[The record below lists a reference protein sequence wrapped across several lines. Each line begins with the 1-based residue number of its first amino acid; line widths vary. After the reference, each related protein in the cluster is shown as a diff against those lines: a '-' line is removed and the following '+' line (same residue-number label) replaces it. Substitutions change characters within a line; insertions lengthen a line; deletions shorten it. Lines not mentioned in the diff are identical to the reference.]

1 MDIEN
6 IMEIKIS
13 TTPVEYSKAMEEM
26 QKRHAQVL
34 NNEADELIW
43 FLEHE
48 HVYTAGISANDADL
62 LTNDIPVFKTTRG
75 GKFTYH
81 GNGQQVCYFVVDL
94 KRRSHTMPDVRCFVS
109 CLEDIIINS
118 LAKIGIIGEKRK
130 DRIGVWVKNGKTE
143 QKIAAIG
150 VKFSKGVTMHGFAVN
165 VKPDLTK
172 FNGIVPC
179 GISDFG
185 VCSVESLG
193 FYTSIEEFREILVQE
208 VRNMEKLGFYQNKHY
223 NSECKI

>member
-1 MDIEN
+1 
-6 IMEIKIS
+6 MEIKIS
-13 TTPVEYSKAMEEM
+13 TTPVEYSQAMEEM

-43 FLEHE
+43 FLEHK
-48 HVYTAGISANDADL
+48 HVYTAGISANDSDL

-94 KRRSHTMPDVRCFVS
+94 KRRSNKMPDVRCFVS

-130 DRIGVWVKNGKTE
+130 DRIGVWVKNNISE

-179 GISDFG
+179 GIADFG

-193 FYTSIEEFREILVQE
+193 FNASIGEFREILIQE
-208 VRNMEKLGFYQNKHY
+208 IQNAEKQNFYQN
-223 NSECKI
+223 SEKCKI

>member
-1 MDIEN
+1 
-6 IMEIKIS
+6 MEIKIS
-13 TTPVEYSKAMEEM
+13 TTPVEYSQAMEEM
-26 QKRHAQVL
+26 QQRHAQVL
-34 NNEADELIW
+34 NNEAEEFIW

-48 HVYTAGISANDADL
+48 HVYTAGISANDSDL

-94 KRRSHTMPDVRCFVS
+94 KRRSSKMPDVRCFVS

-130 DRIGVWVKNGKTE
+130 DRIGVWVKNNISE

-179 GISDFG
+179 GIADFG

-193 FYTSIEEFREILVQE
+193 FNASIEEFREILIQE
-208 VRNMEKLGFYQNKHY
+208 IQNAEKQNFYQN
-223 NSECKI
+223 SEKCKI

>member
-1 MDIEN
+1 
-6 IMEIKIS
+6 MEIKIS
-13 TTPVEYSKAMEEM
+13 ITPVEYSKAMEEM
-26 QKRHAQVL
+26 QQRHAQVL
-34 NNEADELIW
+34 SGEAEELIW

-48 HVYTAGISANDADL
+48 HVYTAGISANNADL
-62 LTNDIPVFKTTRG
+62 LTNEIPVFKTTRG

-94 KRRSHTMPDVRCFVS
+94 KRRSNTMPDVRCFVS

-165 VKPDLTK
+165 VNPDLTK

-193 FYTSIEEFREILVQE
+193 FDASIEEFREILISE
-208 VRNMEKLGFYQNKHY
+208 VKNMETLGFYQSKHY
-223 NSECKI
+223 NSKCKI

>member
-1 MDIEN
+1 
-6 IMEIKIS
+6 
-13 TTPVEYSKAMEEM
+13 
-26 QKRHAQVL
+26 
-34 NNEADELIW
+34 
-43 FLEHE
+43 
-48 HVYTAGISANDADL
+48 
-62 LTNDIPVFKTTRG
+62 
-75 GKFTYH
+75 
-81 GNGQQVCYFVVDL
+81 
-94 KRRSHTMPDVRCFVS
+94 MPDVRCFVS

-130 DRIGVWVKNGKTE
+130 DRIGVWVKNGELE

-193 FYTSIEEFREILVQE
+193 FDASIEEFREMLISE
-208 VRNMEKLGFYQNKHY
+208 VKNMEALGFYQNKHY
-223 NSECKI
+223 NSKCKI

>member
-1 MDIEN
+1 
-6 IMEIKIS
+6 MEIKIS
-13 TTPVEYSKAMEEM
+13 TTPIEYSKAMEEM
-26 QKRHAQVL
+26 QQRHAQVL
-34 NNEADELIW
+34 SGEADELIW

-48 HVYTAGISANDADL
+48 HVYTAGISANDSDL
-62 LTNDIPVFKTTRG
+62 ITNDIPVFKTTRG

-94 KRRSHTMPDVRCFVS
+94 KRRSSKMPDVRCFVS

-130 DRIGVWVKNGKTE
+130 DRIGVWVQSVVKNNISE

-193 FYTSIEEFREILVQE
+193 FNVIIEEFREILVQE
-208 VRNMEKLGFYQNKHY
+208 VKNMEKLGFYQNKYY
-223 NSECKI
+223 NSKCTI